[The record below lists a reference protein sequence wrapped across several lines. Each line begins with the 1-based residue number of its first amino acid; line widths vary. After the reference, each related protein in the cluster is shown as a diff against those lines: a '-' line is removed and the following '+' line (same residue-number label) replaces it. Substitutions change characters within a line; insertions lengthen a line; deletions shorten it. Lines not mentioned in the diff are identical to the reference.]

1 MQSEKQLFKK
11 NKTTTKTTT
20 MKLTLNFPSTLDQVE
35 FYSAETGSF
44 LMTSKEKYTHFLFHF
59 DVINESEI
67 KLTYIS
73 FDGGNLIEIDEY
85 VELFNPYFEA
95 ILKMHT
101 DAIFKIWHDQFDEL
115 DETTYEE
122 TVSPQ
127 CR

>member
-1 MQSEKQLFKK
+1 
-11 NKTTTKTTT
+11 
-20 MKLTLNFPSTLDQVE
+20 MKLTLNFPSKLDQVE

-44 LMTSKEKYTHFLFHF
+44 LMISEEKYTNFLFHF
-59 DVINESEI
+59 DVIDENKI

-73 FDGGNLIEIDEY
+73 FDGGTLIEIDEY
-85 VELFNPYFEA
+85 VELFKPYFDA
-95 ILKMHT
+95 ILKLHS

>member
-1 MQSEKQLFKK
+1 
-11 NKTTTKTTT
+11 
-20 MKLTLNFPSTLDQVE
+20 MKLTLNFPSKLDQVE

-44 LMTSKEKYTHFLFHF
+44 LMISEEKYTNFLFHF
-59 DVINESEI
+59 DIIDENKI

-73 FDGGNLIEIDEY
+73 FDGGTLIEIDEY
-85 VELFNPYFEA
+85 VELFKTYFEA
-95 ILKMHT
+95 ILKLHS